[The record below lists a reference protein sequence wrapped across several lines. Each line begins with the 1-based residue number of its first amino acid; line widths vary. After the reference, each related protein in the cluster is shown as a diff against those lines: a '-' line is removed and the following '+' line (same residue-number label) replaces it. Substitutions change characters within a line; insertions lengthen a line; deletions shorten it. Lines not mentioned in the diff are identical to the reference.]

1 MVDVG
6 SQPHANSKVLLPEGE
21 LMGIVD
27 IHDAL
32 IIREGDAFLVTD
44 KNGNIPPENEQGLGL
59 YYADMRHLSVFNFY
73 FHTAPPVVLLSTAE
87 PGFASEHVLTNPQL
101 RMSDGKEVPRNS
113 IEVRRQRAIADCL
126 REQLGVTNFH
136 SDDVTLEL
144 RLELGADF
152 ADILEVRG
160 FAAKRRGRLVPPVV
174 TADDVTFQYHGLDEA
189 IRRTTVRFST
199 QPNALS
205 ASAAVFHVTLGPRET
220 WSAEIVVS
228 FDRSLAPTR
237 RQRGRNNAQSVAASY
252 DRWLASCTQVF
263 TDNEFFNK
271 VLDRSMRDLRM
282 LWNETEQDAH
292 FPAAGTPWFDALF
305 GRDSL
310 IIGLQTLAFRPQIAR
325 ETLKTLSRWQGKRLD
340 PERDEEPGK
349 ILHEYRRGEVSQS
362 GQLPFSP
369 YYGTIDATPLFL
381 LLAAE
386 YYRWTADR
394 RLLQQLRPQLL
405 EAVRWLYEYGDLDG
419 DGYIEYEKRAEGGLV
434 NQGWKDSHDAI
445 IHTDGSLAEAPIA
458 LVEVQ
463 GYLYAAKRRLA
474 PVLDMLG
481 HAPLARRLEGEA
493 RSLRRRFQTD
503 FWLSDLGFYALAL
516 DGGKRPCATVASNVG
531 HALWTGIVSRTRA
544 AQVVE
549 RVLANDLFSGWGIR
563 TVSHASPRYN
573 PLGYH
578 LGTVWP
584 HDNAITAFGF
594 KMYGFE
600 EELNEVATGLF
611 DAALSF
617 PYYRLPELF
626 GGQARAAYQTPVPYP
641 VACRP
646 QGWAAGAFPMLLQ
659 AILGLRADAANGV
672 LQVVRPRLPY
682 WLNTVHLRG
691 LRVGRGQVELLFR
704 RRGQR
709 THVEVLETTGDI
721 SVSFK
726 DRWAL

>member
-1 MVDVG
+1 
-6 SQPHANSKVLLPEGE
+6 
-21 LMGIVD
+21 MGIVD

-32 IIREGDAFLVTD
+32 IVREGNVVLVTD
-44 KNGNIPPENEQGLGL
+44 KQGNVPPANEQGLGL
-59 YYADMRHLSVFNFY
+59 YHADMRHLSVFNFY

-87 PGFASEHVLTNPQL
+87 PGFASEHVLTNPKL
-101 RMSDGKEVPRNS
+101 RMSDGKEVPPNS
-113 IEVRRQRAIADCL
+113 IEVRRQRVIADCL
-126 REQLGVTNFH
+126 REQLRVTSFH

-152 ADILEVRG
+152 ADIFEVRG
-160 FAAKRRGRLVPPVV
+160 FAAKRRGKLAPPVV

-189 IRRTTVRFST
+189 IRRTTVRFSA

-205 ASAAVFHVTLGPRET
+205 ASAAVFHVTLRPRET

-228 FDRSLAPTR
+228 FDRGIAPTR
-237 RQRGRNNAQSVAASY
+237 RQCGPNSARSVAGSY
-252 DRWLASCTQVF
+252 DRWLQSCTQVF
-263 TDNEFFNK
+263 TDNEFFNR

-282 LWNETEQDAH
+282 LWDETEEGVH
-292 FPAAGTPWFDALF
+292 FPVAGTPWFDALF

-310 IIGLQTLAFRPQIAR
+310 IIGLQTLAFRPEIAR
-325 ETLKTLSRWQGKRLD
+325 ETLKALSRWQGKRLD

-405 EAVRWLYEYGDLDG
+405 EAVTWLYEYGDLDG
-419 DGYIEYEKRAEGGLV
+419 DGYLEYEKRAEGGLV

-445 IHTDGSLAEAPIA
+445 IHTDGSLAEPPIA

-503 FWLSDLGFYALAL
+503 FWLSDPGFYALAL

-549 RVLANDLFSGWGIR
+549 RVLANDLYSGWGIR
-563 TVSHASPRYN
+563 TVSHGSPRYN

-584 HDNAITAFGF
+584 HDNSIAAFGF

-600 EELNEVATGLF
+600 DELNEVATGLF

-626 GGQARAAYQTPVPYP
+626 GGQARASYGTPVPYP

-704 RRGQR
+704 RRGER
-709 THVEVLETTGDI
+709 THVEVLETTGGI
-721 SVSFK
+721 SVSLK

>member
-1 MVDVG
+1 
-6 SQPHANSKVLLPEGE
+6 
-21 LMGIVD
+21 MGIVD

-32 IIREGDAFLVTD
+32 IIREGGIFLLTD
-44 KNGNIPPENEQGLGL
+44 ENGNVPPGNEQGLGL
-59 YYADMRHLSVFNFY
+59 YHADMRHLSVFNFY

-87 PGFASEHVLTNPQL
+87 LGFASEHVLTNPKL
-101 RMSDGKEVPRNS
+101 RMPGGIEVPRNS
-113 IEVRRQRAIADCL
+113 IEVRRQRVIADGLEEKL
-126 REQLGVTNFH
+126 RVTNFH
-136 SDDVTLEL
+136 GAAVPLEL

-152 ADILEVRG
+152 ADIFEVRG
-160 FAAKRRGRLVPPVV
+160 FVAKRRGTLAPPAA
-174 TADDVTFQYHGLDEA
+174 TASQVTFQYRGLDGVV
-189 IRRTTVRFST
+189 RRTVVRFS
-199 QPNALS
+199 PRPDMLS
-205 ASAAVFHVTLGPRET
+205 AAGAVFQVTLGHRET
-220 WSAEIVVS
+220 WSAEIGVS
-228 FDRSLAPTR
+228 FDRGQAPTR
-237 RQRGRNNAQSVAASY
+237 RQRGRNHARDVAGSY
-252 DRWLASCTQVF
+252 DRWLQGCTQVS

-271 VLDRSMRDLRM
+271 ALARSLRDLRM
-282 LWNETEQDAH
+282 LWDETDEDVR
-292 FPAAGTPWFDALF
+292 FPAAGTPWFDTLF

-310 IIGLQTLAFRPQIAR
+310 IISLQTLAFRPEIAR
-325 ETLKTLSRWQGKRLD
+325 ETLKALAHRQGTRLD
-340 PERDEEPGK
+340 PGRDEEPGK

-405 EAVRWLYEYGDLDG
+405 EAVAWLYKYGDLDG
-419 DGYIEYEKRAEGGLV
+419 DGYLEYEKRAEGGLV

-445 IHTDGSLAEAPIA
+445 IHADGSLAQAPIA

-474 PVLDMLG
+474 PVLEMLG
-481 HAPLARRLEGEA
+481 LAGLARQLEAEA
-493 RSLRRRFQTD
+493 RLLRRRFQTD
-503 FWLSDLGFYALAL
+503 FWQSDLGFYALAL
-516 DGGKRPCATVASNVG
+516 DGAKRPCRTVASNVG
-531 HALWTGIVSRTRA
+531 HALWTGLVGHARA
-544 AQVVE
+544 RQVVE
-549 RVLANDLFSGWGIR
+549 RMLANDLFSGWGIR
-563 TVSHASPRYN
+563 TVSDASPRYN

-584 HDNAITAFGF
+584 HDNAMTAFGF

-626 GGQARAAYQTPVPYP
+626 GGQARAAYQTPVPFP

-659 AILGLRADAANGV
+659 AILGLQADAPSGV
-672 LQVVRPRLPY
+672 LRVVRPRLPY
-682 WLNTVHLRG
+682 WLNTVELRG
-691 LRVGRGQVELLFR
+691 LRVGRGQVDLLFR

-709 THVEVLETTGDI
+709 THVEVLETIGGVI
-721 SVSFK
+721 VSLK